1 MRQRSSA
8 TSRDPPLRSSAGL
21 YGSMESV
28 LPRNRL
34 TSASTSKTSGGSTQ
48 YSVAT
53 AAAPPPAHFRPASG
67 GVMHDHS
74 RADSRI
80 SHQSLSSSIV
90 SSSSSNSS
98 SSSSNSN
105 NNNGNSSAT
114 NPTRTPKHAGLKSV
128 EQRARNKIS
137 PGPENAVTSSTST
150 PGASHRAGPTA
161 PSSGSSSARAPSA
174 SSGTEPDNLASYRRY
189 STYTAGLKESSKCPT
204 PGCVGLGHVTG
215 LYSHHRSLSGCPR
228 RDKVSSELLALHETI
243 LKCPTPGCNGRG
255 HVSAGRNSH
264 RSLSGC
270 PKAAASKAAA
280 RELKYQNGLLFRQ
293 KLHTAVLNYQQ
304 LGEYHSALAVS
315 ADDVVAARDS
325 SVPRQHAPTEA
336 ARVRQPEPAADSRL
350 VKDLSSKH
358 IGAPEPDSDQS
369 RPSSDD
375 SSPPT
380 PVIKTERQDD
390 TGHTT
395 STATTGEQPASG
407 SRMLESSYGRDQ
419 DLARYGQIGD
429 ARHQHQHQYTTAHY
443 DASQTLPAASGS
455 YDLGTY
461 TTRGYDTGAFER
473 YDTAGYGMQKS
484 FMYGSVY
491 QPVQSTLD
499 DYTAVGLSA
508 STGPAVPPVGTV
520 GAAAQQQ
527 DGMLPPPGPPLLKVE
542 MPDENS
548 SSTEPIYPRP
558 VYHYEQPGGCAAS
571 PVHPPGYSA
580 INLSVKVTSSEGTL
594 RAVGSPG
601 ATPPTGER
609 PPATDHSPNGVSS
622 SNGQLAVN
630 GGKDES
636 ETQLSPKPGTSP
648 NHIKANSP
656 HIPSPQGHTLD
667 LSVSRLPNSST
678 SPQYH
683 QDAGTAATNARSPP
697 TEPVDFSGPPRPL
710 SFGFMG
716 PPGPGYSREST
727 PDSAASHYLDGYRD
741 HTGYSPHPGYGMV
754 EYANGYP
761 GYGSNYQACPP
772 YGASLGP
779 YSSVPGAG
787 YSSSGSCYAMPPP
800 SHIPS
805 HDKLLKDGLSGL
817 SRTDRQYH
825 SNTQE
830 LKCPTPGC
838 DGSGHAT
845 GNYSSHRSLSG
856 CPRATKP
863 KSKPRDGQESEPL
876 RCPIPGCDGS
886 GHSTGK
892 FLSHRSAS
900 GCPIANRNR
909 MRVMDSG
916 VPSSADLQPQHSAKL
931 GSMKFD
937 GVSNSTNGCDAL
949 TNPLGQGIKKAKYSE
964 EHISD
969 GGYGKPFSAM
979 SDLVMTHSPDHD
991 TRNGGNTA
999 NNLPNGA
1006 IGPSQGALSPSSSMS
1021 LSHLRSGTRMQDPN
1035 AQQQQ
1040 QQGEQRVGS
1049 DGTAGVGSGESGG
1062 AGGSSGAGE
1071 DLLSLEAEISELQRE
1086 NARVE
1091 SQMLRL
1097 KTDITAMETQLSHAE
1112 RENETAAGRGNVT
1125 GYYDHLRNNVITML
1139 EHVKIPSAARCD
1151 GTLATHEPTNVR
1163 LTNGEDPRLANTI
1176 NSINDKNNNNTTTT
1190 IGSGKHTLHSDTDG
1204 DGNNNHRRTELG
1216 QDHLLASSHGSICCG
1231 ALDKRG
1237 DELTGA
1243 DPLAKDYQRS
1253 LQSTGGGGGGGGHE
1267 HSDLART
1274 PDRTHREPPAEEPP
1288 YDNYL
1293 SKLQSLCSSQPLT
1306 SSTTSPSTASSAA
1319 NGESGSHT
1327 YTTVV
1332 SACSP
1337 MVTPQHHHHHH
1348 HQHHHLHSH
1357 HHLGAHGAGG
1367 VPPGPAA
1374 VSGMMAPHHYQPQ
1387 PPHPMHHLYDGN
1399 GPIYTNLG
1407 PVPEPH
1413 PLYDTMKLSS
1423 VGGAGGGGPP
1433 VGASDGFMG
1442 MALPAPI

>member
-1 MRQRSSA
+1 MRQRSSVA
-8 TSRDPPLRSSAGL
+8 IRDSSGIRSSAH
-21 YGSMESV
+21 GSMESV

-34 TSASTSKTSGGSTQ
+34 TSASTSKSNGGSTH
-48 YSVAT
+48 YGAAVVAPT
-53 AAAPPPAHFRPASG
+53 PPPAHFRPAVTG
-67 GVMHDHS
+67 GVMNDHS
-74 RADSRI
+74 RCDSRT

-98 SSSSNSN
+98 S
-105 NNNGNSSAT
+105 
-114 NPTRTPKHAGLKSV
+114 TRVPKHSVLKSV
-128 EQRARNKIS
+128 EQRVRHKIS
-137 PGPENAVTSSTST
+137 PGPENAVSSTST
-150 PGASHRAGPTA
+150 PGTSYRAGAGATA
-161 PSSGSSSARAPSA
+161 QTGDGSTSNARTLSAND
-174 SSGTEPDNLASYRRY
+174 PDNLSSYRRY

-304 LGEYHSALAVS
+304 LGDYHTALAVS
-315 ADDVVAARDS
+315 ADDVAARDINAT
-325 SVPRQHAPTEA
+325 RQLPVQTIQSTDTARIRQQPPTA
-336 ARVRQPEPAADSRL
+336 HSRQA
-350 VKDLSSKH
+350 KDLSSKH
-358 IGAPEPDSDQS
+358 IAGHESNSESPGANVNENTDLPQS
-369 RPSSDD
+369 NGR
-375 SSPPT
+375 
-380 PVIKTERQDD
+380 PVIKTEQQED
-390 TGHTT
+390 T
-395 STATTGEQPASG
+395 SQPSGESSSQQHPSDTR
-407 SRMLESSYGRDQ
+407 SNKMLESSYGRDQ

-429 ARHQHQHQYTTAHY
+429 TRQQQYTTAHY
-443 DASQTLPAASGS
+443 DTSQTLPASS
-455 YDLGTY
+455 YDLGSY
-461 TTRGYDTGAFER
+461 TSRGYDTGAFER
-473 YDTAGYGMQKS
+473 YDTASYGMQKS

-499 DYTAVGLSA
+499 DYSVAVGLSG
-508 STGPAVPPVGTV
+508 TGVGHTAPGQTPPVGNLGPTI
-520 GAAAQQQ
+520 QQES
-527 DGMLPPPGPPLLKVE
+527 MLPPAGPPLLKVE
-542 MPDENS
+542 MPDDNNTA
-548 SSTEPIYPRP
+548 TEPIYPRP
-558 VYHYEQPGGCAAS
+558 VYHYEPSCGGS
-571 PVHPPGYSA
+571 PAHPPGYSA

-594 RAVGSPG
+594 RGGVGSPG
-601 ATPPTGER
+601 VTPTNGPSER
-609 PPATDHSPNGVSS
+609 APVVDLSSNGVSS
-622 SNGQLAVN
+622 SNGQLTAD
-630 GGKDES
+630 GGKGEA

-683 QDAGTAATNARSPP
+683 QDTATAATNARSPP
-697 TEPVDFSGPPRPL
+697 TEPVDFSGAPRPL

-787 YSSSGSCYAMPPP
+787 YSSAGSCYAMPPP

-825 SNTQE
+825 TNTQE

-909 MRVMDSG
+909 MRVMDTG
-916 VPSSADLQPQHSAKL
+916 VPTSAELQPQHSSKL
-931 GSMKFD
+931 NSMKFD
-937 GVSNSTNGCDAL
+937 GVSNTNGCDAL
-949 TNPLGQGIKKAKYSE
+949 ANSLGQGIKKAKYSE
-964 EHISD
+964 EHLGD
-969 GGYGKPFSAM
+969 GYGKQYSAM
-979 SDLVMTHSPDHD
+979 SDMVMTHSPDQD
-991 TRNGGNTA
+991 TRNSGNPSNVT
-999 NNLPNGA
+999 NGTV
-1006 IGPSQGALSPSSSMS
+1006 GPTSHETIAPGSSMG
-1021 LSHLRSGTRMQDPN
+1021 LAHLRSGNNGTVLSRMQDPN
-1035 AQQQQ
+1035 VQDAPT
-1040 QQGEQRVGS
+1040 EQRVGS
-1049 DGTAGVGSGESGG
+1049 DGSAGVGGSSESGG

-1112 RENETAAGRGNVT
+1112 RENETTSGRGHVT

-1139 EHVKIPSAARCD
+1139 EHVKIPPGAGTACD
-1151 GTLATHEPTNVR
+1151 GTTLSAHETNVR
-1163 LTNGEDPRLANTI
+1163 HVNGEGIRHGNTI
-1176 NSINDKNNNNTTTT
+1176 NSGNDKNNNNTTT
-1190 IGSGKHTLHSDTDG
+1190 GNSKHLHADGEG
-1204 DGNNNHRRTELG
+1204 DGNNN
-1216 QDHLLASSHGSICCG
+1216 SSHSTNQEAVLPPTHGQICCG
-1231 ALDKRG
+1231 GLNANKRGPSVG
-1237 DELTGA
+1237 DELQ
-1243 DPLAKDYQRS
+1243 DRV
-1253 LQSTGGGGGGGGHE
+1253 LQSAGTVADHA
-1267 HSDLART
+1267 DIPRT
-1274 PDRTHREPPAEEPP
+1274 PDNRTREEPP

-1293 SKLQSLCSSQPLT
+1293 SKLQSLCSSHSITP
-1306 SSTTSPSTASSAA
+1306 STTSASSTASASSVDSS
-1319 NGESGSHT
+1319 NT

-1332 SACSP
+1332 TACSP

-1348 HQHHHLHSH
+1348 HQHHHLHAH
-1357 HHLGAHGAGG
+1357 HHLGHLPSGG
-1367 VPPGPAA
+1367 SASSVPTGPPPSA
-1374 VSGMMAPHHYQPQ
+1374 VSGMMASHHYQPQ
-1387 PPHPMHHLYDGN
+1387 PPHPMHHLYEAN

-1407 PVPEPH
+1407 PATDSH
-1413 PLYDTMKLSS
+1413 PMYDPMKLPSA
-1423 VGGAGGGGPP
+1423 GAGE
-1433 VGASDGFMG
+1433 GFMG

>member
-1 MRQRSSA
+1 MRQRSSVTIRD
-8 TSRDPPLRSSAGL
+8 TSGIRSSAH
-21 YGSMESV
+21 GSMESV
-28 LPRNRL
+28 LPRKRL
-34 TSASTSKTSGGSTQ
+34 TSASTFTSKSNGNGSTQ
-48 YSVAT
+48 YGAATVALT
-53 AAAPPPAHFRPASG
+53 PPPAHYRPAVTG
-67 GVMHDHS
+67 GVMNDQS
-74 RADSRI
+74 RCDSRT

-90 SSSSSNSS
+90 SSSSSNS
-98 SSSSNSN
+98 
-105 NNNGNSSAT
+105 A
-114 NPTRTPKHAGLKSV
+114 RTLKHSVVKSV
-128 EQRARNKIS
+128 EQRVRSKIS
-137 PGPENAVTSSTST
+137 PGAENAVSSTST
-150 PGASHRAGPTA
+150 PGTSQRVGA
-161 PSSGSSSARAPSA
+161 GSSSSQSSAARTLATA
-174 SSGTEPDNLASYRRY
+174 EPDNLSSYRRY
-189 STYTAGLKESSKCPT
+189 SSCTAGLKESSKCPT

-304 LGEYHSALAVS
+304 LGDYHSALAVS
-315 ADDVVAARDS
+315 ADDVAPRDITAN
-325 SVPRQHAPTEA
+325 RQLTLQTIQSTEP
-336 ARVRQPEPAADSRL
+336 ARVRQQLPAAQSRPG
-350 VKDLSSKH
+350 KDLSSKH
-358 IGAPEPDSDQS
+358 IISHDSNS
-369 RPSSDD
+369 D
-375 SSPPT
+375 SSTEADTNAELIPR
-380 PVIKTERQDD
+380 PVIKTEQQDEPVLSSGEATAHQHSSD
-390 TGHTT
+390 AR
-395 STATTGEQPASG
+395 STK
-407 SRMLESSYGRDQ
+407 MLESSYGREQ

-429 ARHQHQHQYTTAHY
+429 TRQQQYTTAHY
-443 DASQTLPAASGS
+443 DTSQTLPAGS
-455 YDLGTY
+455 YDLGSY
-461 TTRGYDTGAFER
+461 TSRAYDTGAFER
-473 YDTAGYGMQKS
+473 YDTASYGMQKS

-499 DYTAVGLSA
+499 DYSVAVGLSG
-508 STGPAVPPVGTV
+508 TGVGPAGVPGQTPPVAGLSGATV
-520 GAAAQQQ
+520 QHQES
-527 DGMLPPPGPPLLKVE
+527 MLPPAGPPLLKVE
-542 MPDENS
+542 MPDDNNS
-548 SSTEPIYPRP
+548 TTEPIYPRP
-558 VYHYEQPGGCAAS
+558 VYHYEPSCGAS

-580 INLSVKVTSSEGTL
+580 INLSVKVTSSDGAL
-594 RAVGSPG
+594 RGGIGSPG
-601 ATPPTGER
+601 NTPTNGTSER
-609 PPATDHSPNGVSS
+609 QPVVDLSSNGVSS
-622 SNGQLAVN
+622 SNGQLTAD
-630 GGKDES
+630 GGKSEA

-683 QDAGTAATNARSPP
+683 QDTATAATNARSPP

-761 GYGSNYQACPP
+761 GYGANYQACPP

-787 YSSSGSCYAMPPP
+787 YSSAGSCYAMPPP

-825 SNTQE
+825 TNTQE

-909 MRVMDSG
+909 MRVMDTG
-916 VPSSADLQPQHSAKL
+916 GPTSADLQPQHSAKL
-931 GSMKFD
+931 NSMKFD
-937 GVSNSTNGCDAL
+937 GVSNTNGCDAL
-949 TNPLGQGIKKAKYSE
+949 TNSLGQGIKKAKYSE
-964 EHISD
+964 DHLTD
-969 GGYGKPFSAM
+969 GYGKPYSAM
-979 SDLVMTHSPDHD
+979 SDMVMTHSPDHD
-991 TRNGGNTA
+991 TRNSGNPS
-999 NNLPNGA
+999 NVPNGTV
-1006 IGPSQGALSPSSSMS
+1006 GPSQETIPPGSSMS
-1021 LSHLRSGTRMQDPN
+1021 LSHLRTTASNGSVLSRMQDPN
-1035 AQQQQ
+1035 VPDAPAA
-1040 QQGEQRVGS
+1040 EQRRVVSGG
-1049 DGTAGVGSGESGG
+1049 DGTAGVGGSGERGG

-1112 RENETAAGRGNVT
+1112 RENETSTARGHVT

-1139 EHVKIPSAARCD
+1139 EHVKIPPAAVAGCD
-1151 GTLATHEPTNVR
+1151 
-1163 LTNGEDPRLANTI
+1163 NGEASRLHG
-1176 NSINDKNNNNTTTT
+1176 SNDKNNNNTTTN
-1190 IGSGKHTLHSDTDG
+1190 GSSKHLLPEGDG
-1204 DGNNNHRRTELG
+1204 DGNNNSRSHSTTQEPALPSAHG
-1216 QDHLLASSHGSICCG
+1216 QICCG
-1231 ALDKRG
+1231 GLPTTNKRVG
-1237 DELTGA
+1237 DE
-1243 DPLAKDYQRS
+1243 
-1253 LQSTGGGGGGGGHE
+1253 LQSTGGVGDHPDIP
-1267 HSDLART
+1267 HT
-1274 PDRTHREPPAEEPP
+1274 PDNRARESVEDAP

-1306 SSTTSPSTASSAA
+1306 SSTTSLASSTASASSVDAS
-1319 NGESGSHT
+1319 NT

-1357 HHLGAHGAGG
+1357 HHLGHLA
-1367 VPPGPAA
+1367 PPGGSGSSVPVGPPASA
-1374 VSGMMAPHHYQPQ
+1374 MMAPHHYQPQ
-1387 PPHPMHHLYDGN
+1387 PASHPMHHLYEGN

-1407 PVPEPH
+1407 PAADTH
-1413 PLYDTMKLSS
+1413 PLYDTMKLPSAGSS
-1423 VGGAGGGGPP
+1423 GEA
-1433 VGASDGFMG
+1433 FMG